1 MKVLRPLVL
10 ILSLLVA
17 AMAAA
22 DHPSTLDH
30 MLRQVKEANSREA
43 AVRAERERR
52 FLHAK
57 ADREQ
62 LLVEQRGRVAGE
74 RARGAA
80 LKQQFEANE
89 RELQTLEAD
98 LQASSGNLGE
108 LFGTVRQVANDL
120 QALMHDSLVSA
131 QFPGRADWFDTLA
144 TSRKL
149 PDITELERLWL
160 LMQQEISESGQVVSF
175 ASDVV
180 GADGLTTSRPVT
192 RVGVFNAV
200 SGGRFLSYLPDS
212 GQLVELSRQPERRY
226 RALADNLTQ
235 RSQGYAPMIIDPTRG
250 ALLGLL
256 VQAPTL
262 MERLHQGGII
272 GYIIVALAVL
282 GLLIVVQRLV
292 YLSVVQ
298 RRVRCQLADPES
310 LCDDNPLG
318 RVLAAG
324 KTLHADDIETLEMQL
339 DEAILRELPRLT
351 RGQSL
356 VKLLAAVAPLLGL
369 LGTVTGMILTFQSIS
384 LFGTGDP
391 KLMAS
396 GISQALVT
404 TGLGLSVAI
413 PLLFLHSLI
422 ASRSRVLIQILDQQS
437 AALVVGRNG
446 AG

>member
-1 MKVLRPLVL
+1 MKVLRPLVVM
-10 ILSLLVA
+10 LSLLVA

-43 AVRAERERR
+43 AVRAEREQR

-62 LLVEQRGRVAGE
+62 LLAQQRERVADE

-80 LKQQFEANE
+80 LKQRFEANE
-89 RELQTLEAD
+89 QELQTLEAD

-144 TSRKL
+144 TSKKL

-160 LMQQEISESGQVVSF
+160 LMQQEINESGRVASF
-175 ASDVV
+175 VTDVV
-180 GADGLTTSRPVT
+180 GADGLTARRTVT
-192 RVGVFNAV
+192 RVGVFDAV

-226 RALADNLTQ
+226 RALADTLTQ
-235 RSQGYAPMIIDPTRG
+235 RSQGYAPMLIDPTRG

-282 GLLIVVQRLV
+282 GLLIVVQRLA
-292 YLSVVQ
+292 YLGLVH

-324 KTLHADDIETLEMQL
+324 KALHAEDLETLEMQL

-437 AALVVGRNG
+437 AALVVRRNG
-446 AG
+446 VG

>member
-1 MKVLRPLVL
+1 MRVLRPLLVMCA
-10 ILSLLVA
+10 LLVA

-43 AVRAERERR
+43 ALRAEREQG

-62 LLVEQRGRVAGE
+62 LLVEQRERVAGA

-80 LKQQFEANE
+80 LKQQFETNE
-89 RELQTLEAD
+89 RELQALGAD

-160 LMQQEISESGQVVSF
+160 LMQQEISASGQVVSF

-180 GADGLTTSRPVT
+180 GVDGLTTSRPVT

-200 SGGRFLSYLPDS
+200 SGERFLSYLPDS

-298 RRVRCQLADPES
+298 RRVRCQLADPAS

>member
-1 MKVLRPLVL
+1 MRVLRPLLVMC
-10 ILSLLVA
+10 SLLVA

-43 AVRAERERR
+43 ALRAEREQG

-62 LLVEQRGRVAGE
+62 LLAEQRERVAGA

-80 LKQQFEANE
+80 LKQQFETNE
-89 RELQTLEAD
+89 RELQALEAD
-98 LQASSGNLGE
+98 LAASSGNLGE

-131 QFPGRADWFDTLA
+131 QLPGRADWFDTLA

-180 GADGLTTSRPVT
+180 GADGLTASRAVT

-226 RALADNLTQ
+226 RALADSLTQ

-256 VQAPTL
+256 VVLLVGANMVRKEMDRRTITTVLTKPVGRGEYLLGKYLGMTLTLALTREKETGTLEGLVATPLTGPSTLPTDPA
-262 MERLHQGGII
+262 IT
-272 GYIIVALAVL
+272 LAVTPSATTTS
-282 GLLIVVQRLV
+282 GTSSAGMSCRQR
-292 YLSVVQ
+292 
-298 RRVRCQLADPES
+298 
-310 LCDDNPLG
+310 
-318 RVLAAG
+318 
-324 KTLHADDIETLEMQL
+324 M
-339 DEAILRELPRLT
+339 
-351 RGQSL
+351 RGS
-356 VKLLAAVAPLLGL
+356 
-369 LGTVTGMILTFQSIS
+369 
-384 LFGTGDP
+384 
-391 KLMAS
+391 
-396 GISQALVT
+396 
-404 TGLGLSVAI
+404 
-413 PLLFLHSLI
+413 
-422 ASRSRVLIQILDQQS
+422 
-437 AALVVGRNG
+437 
-446 AG
+446 